1 MRDLTKR
8 DLRDIEAFQNVTG
21 RSMRRVEDYIS
32 GDLEWHELWDFNFS
46 ETTFDEVTCK
56 CKLEG
61 IKKGLRRK
69 GYPHSI
75 ESLERL
81 GLHFTALTTRKSWYE
96 PMLFQCTCG
105 QKWKETFVQSQQ
117 YEGHHAYPVTDE

>member
-1 MRDLTKR
+1 MPDLTKR
-8 DLRDIEAFQNVTG
+8 DIRDIETFENVTG
-21 RSMRRVEDYIS
+21 CSMKRIEDYVS

-46 ETTFDEVTCK
+46 ANTFDHVRCK

-61 IKKGLRRK
+61 IKKGRRRK

-75 ESLERL
+75 ESLEHL
-81 GLHFTALTTRKSWYE
+81 GFHFTALTTRKSWHE
-96 PMLFQCTCG
+96 TMQFLCACG

-117 YEGHHAYPVTDE
+117 YEGNHAFPEEE